1 MDVAGD
7 FTGLSCHWPCLRF
20 SAAATPKLR
29 RWSQQRR
36 ASECRK
42 WSDRSDA
49 SSSDRLVRVPAARAS
64 RSAVLFFVD
73 AMTAQPHDPDI
84 NGLLRQCNVHNIPVA
99 TNPATAE
106 LVLDGLTRRL
116 AGSAV

>member
-1 MDVAGD
+1 VWRGHCDAVCDLQVA
-7 FTGLSCHWPCLRF
+7 SPCVWCR
-20 SAAATPKLR
+20 AAPSNA
-29 RWSQQRR
+29 
-36 ASECRK
+36 
-42 WSDRSDA
+42 
-49 SSSDRLVRVPAARAS
+49 

-106 LVLDGLTRRL
+106 LLLEGLVRRLDGAATGAARL
-116 AGSAV
+116 PT